1 VRLDLVAGRLEVTGQ
16 LDHRTA
22 HLVNDAI
29 STLVHAGT
37 QAWAVD
43 VSELAGRDRDC
54 LRVIGAAYR
63 RALRHGRAMT
73 LIGAP
78 PHPRGP
84 APAPC
89 PRPASGARRSRPGR

>member
-37 QAWAVD
+37 QAWAV
-43 VSELAGRDRDC
+43 SELAGRDRDC

-63 RALRHGRAMT
+63 RARCGTGGR
-73 LIGAP
+73 
-78 PHPRGP
+78 
-84 APAPC
+84 
-89 PRPASGARRSRPGR
+89 